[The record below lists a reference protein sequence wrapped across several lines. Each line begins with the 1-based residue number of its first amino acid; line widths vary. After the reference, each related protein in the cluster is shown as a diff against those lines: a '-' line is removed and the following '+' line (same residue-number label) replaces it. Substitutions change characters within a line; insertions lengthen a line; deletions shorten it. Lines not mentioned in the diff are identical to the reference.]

1 MTEMEVNT
9 FLWLSGLFCW
19 VGREELHLKAR
30 QYLAMKHSEM
40 ECRLSQKEE
49 LEYYHFPLSLQSN
62 NEVGPRASSFWLPA
76 SQHGTS
82 ACQDAVPLNVI

>member
-40 ECRLSQKEE
+40 ESRLSQKEE
-49 LEYYHFPLSLQSN
+49 LEYYHFPLIVCNQIMKWDH
-62 NEVGPRASSFWLPA
+62 EPA
-76 SQHGTS
+76 HFG
-82 ACQDAVPLNVI
+82 CQPLSMALVHARMLCH